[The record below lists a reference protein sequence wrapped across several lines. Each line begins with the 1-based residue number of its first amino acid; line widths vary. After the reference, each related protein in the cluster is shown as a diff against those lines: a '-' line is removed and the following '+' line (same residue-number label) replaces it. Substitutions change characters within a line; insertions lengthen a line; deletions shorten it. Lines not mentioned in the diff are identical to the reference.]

1 MTTNVQNEHKF
12 LKIKKY
18 RFNNLHKNF
27 SIAFLLISCQEKKT
41 KTGPV
46 KQASSSVEYEVS
58 AGVLEPKRNRI
69 KIQNVKK
76 GERLVQRFILSN
88 TGTEMVRIL
97 RNDASCN
104 CTEVLISKKE
114 IQPTDTISV
123 QMIVET
129 SDKEVGNHNVNTVLT
144 TNGKQKFYNLEID
157 FTVVTND

>member
-1 MTTNVQNEHKF
+1 MRYIYFFIV
-12 LKIKKY
+12 L
-18 RFNNLHKNF
+18 
-27 SIAFLLISCQEKKT
+27 FLLISCQEKKT
-41 KTGPV
+41 KTGSV
-46 KQASSSVEYEVS
+46 KQASNSVEYEVS

-97 RNDASCN
+97 GNDASCN

>member
-1 MTTNVQNEHKF
+1 MS
-12 LKIKKY
+12 Y
-18 RFNNLHKNF
+18 RYFFTVL
-27 SIAFLLISCQEKKT
+27 FLLISCQEKKT
-41 KTGPV
+41 KTGSV

-104 CTEVLISKKE
+104 CTEVLISKKGKCCKKY
-114 IQPTDTISV
+114 DTFNKVDISV
-123 QMIVET
+123 RLSVVEA
-129 SDKEVGNHNVNTVLT
+129 S
-144 TNGKQKFYNLEID
+144 
-157 FTVVTND
+157 